1 MIARGMASVSSVQ
14 ASAGAGQKSADLGD
28 GISAEV
34 IHRDDLVVLI
44 A

>member
-1 MIARGMASVSSVQ
+1 VQ
-14 ASAGAGQKSADLGD
+14 ASAGVGQKSADLGE
-28 GISAEV
+28 GVPAEV

>member
-1 MIARGMASVSSVQ
+1 MASVSSVQ